1 MPSYVAFFYWNIFFF
16 RLFTLDCIV
25 KLSDIHNVFFLKDL
39 ALPFDWQFQTQ

>member
-1 MPSYVAFFYWNIFFF
+1 MWRSSIGIFFF